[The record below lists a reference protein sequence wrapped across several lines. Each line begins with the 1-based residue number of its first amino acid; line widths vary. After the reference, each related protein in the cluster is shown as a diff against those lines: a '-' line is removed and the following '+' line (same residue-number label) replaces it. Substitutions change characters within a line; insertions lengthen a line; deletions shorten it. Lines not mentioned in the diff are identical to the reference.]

1 MNYAY
6 RRMIPDC
13 RSPVPILSHVPSNGQ
28 VEAAGI
34 AVVILC
40 GFEVMGD
47 PPLLA
52 QDVQGGQRGV
62 PHKPELLRVGERTW
76 EIFNG
81 KTSDK

>member
-1 MNYAY
+1 MS
-6 RRMIPDC
+6 M
-13 RSPVPILSHVPSNGQ
+13 VPTDGQ
-28 VEAAGI
+28 VEAAVPPI
-34 AVVILC
+34 EILC

-62 PHKPELLRVGERTW
+62 PHKLKLLRVGESTW

-81 KTSDK
+81 KTNDK